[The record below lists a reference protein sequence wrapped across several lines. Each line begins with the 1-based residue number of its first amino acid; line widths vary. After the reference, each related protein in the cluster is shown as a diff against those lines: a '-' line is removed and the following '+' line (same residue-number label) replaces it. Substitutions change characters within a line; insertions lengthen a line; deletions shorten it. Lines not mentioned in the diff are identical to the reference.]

1 MEQTTP
7 GKVAINTGVQSLS
20 NEQVLAVYH
29 AVQTG
34 DSSGL
39 SQDFKDALEA
49 RAEVILDNNDIV
61 GFAGTGNEIY
71 ANTYY
76 EELNNLSKTKEY
88 RDAVIA
94 AGKQVDAVARKEQ
107 ANIDWNRENY
117 AKAVAEYNENA
128 EIVKKNLGLDLDFE
142 AGTHYSE
149 TATEQIDEYN
159 TLLKKYNKEDGT
171 GSTLDAETLA
181 ALSRMKE
188 IADELELHSTV
199 GNDTLL
205 QQTGVRDENSV
216 NSYFGSGTGG
226 TADDQQ
232 GIGES
237 NIGTGI
243 GAGGS
248 GKGNGN
254 GVGDGDGNGG
264 QVATSVKG
272 GYNSNGTPIATT
284 PVSQTDNS
292 NDADAIA
299 SYLSKINDDVPI
311 NHIFHNSFYQND
323 PVAHWSFSID
333 FIPSVQL
340 QNNNINL
347 YECGQRLTKAVIAAS
362 VPDRNVKST
371 VSHYKG
377 MSIELPARAKTA
389 GTLQM
394 RFAETETFPI
404 STILNQLYQFARSDT
419 YFERIDNVISTL
431 QNEEQIARYTQLL
444 RAYRQAIPDG
454 GHLYNIL
461 VKIYKM
467 KDVQAFSED
476 NEVQPLFVYFFVGCD
491 LQTVNQIDFNYDD
504 DKPIDVSCVWM
515 YQYFEELTFDEYRQR
530 YGAGAQPV
538 STDYSAGAQ
547 PVSTDVESNG
557 TVDAMLESMEGNPNA
572 HKEAVEY
579 SWNEDIKRDNLS
591 MMANENWEQLVE
603 LDAMEDLE

>member
-49 RAEVILDNNDIV
+49 RADVVLGNNDVI
-61 GFAGTGNEIY
+61 GLDSNGREIF

-76 EELNNLSKTKEY
+76 EELDNLSKTKEY
-88 RDAVIA
+88 HEAVVA
-94 AGKQVDAVARKEQ
+94 AGRQVDEVARREQ
-107 ANIDWNRENY
+107 ENIEWNRENY

-128 EIVKKNLGLDLDFE
+128 EIVKKNLGVDLDFE

-149 TATEQIDEYN
+149 AATEQIDEYN
-159 TLLKKYNKEDGT
+159 TLLKKYNTEDGK

-188 IADELELHSTV
+188 IADELEVHSTV

-205 QQTGVRDENSV
+205 QQTGARDENSV
-216 NSYFGSGTGG
+216 DTYFGSGTGG
-226 TADDQQ
+226 TANDQQ

-248 GKGNGN
+248 GNGTGN
-254 GVGDGDGNGG
+254 GVGDGNGNGG
-264 QVATSVKG
+264 QTATSVKG
-272 GYNSNGTPIATT
+272 GYNSDGTPIATT

-292 NDADAIA
+292 TDAEAIA
-299 SYLSKINDDVPI
+299 SYLSMINDDVPI

-323 PVAHWSFSID
+323 PVAHWSFTID

-377 MSIELPARAKTA
+377 MTIELPARAKTA

-461 VKIYKM
+461 IKMYKM

-476 NEVQPLFVYFFVGCD
+476 NEVQPSFVYFFVGCD

-504 DKPIDVSCVWM
+504 DKPIDVSCVWV
-515 YQYFEELTFDEYRQR
+515 YQYFEELSFDEYKQR

-538 STDYSAGAQ
+538 STDYN
-547 PVSTDVESNG
+547 PNG
-557 TVDAMLESMEGNPNA
+557 NVDAMLESMEGNPNA

-591 MMANENWEQLVE
+591 MMANDNWETLAE
-603 LDAMEDLE
+603 LEAMEDLE

>member
-49 RAEVILDNNDIV
+49 RVDVVLGSNEVVGLDD
-61 GFAGTGNEIY
+61 TGHEIY
-71 ANTYY
+71 ASTYY
-76 EELNNLSKTKEY
+76 EELDNLSKTKDYQE
-88 RDAVIA
+88 AVIA
-94 AGKQVDAVARKEQ
+94 AGKQVDSVARREQ
-107 ANIDWNRENY
+107 ENINWNRENY

-149 TATEQIDEYN
+149 NATEQIDEYN
-159 TLLKKYNKEDGT
+159 TLLKKYNTEDCK

-188 IADELELHSTV
+188 IADELEVHSTV

-205 QQTGVRDENSV
+205 QQTGARDENSV
-216 NSYFGSGTGG
+216 DTYFGTGG
-226 TADDQQ
+226 TANDQQ

-248 GKGNGN
+248 GNGTGN
-254 GVGDGDGNGG
+254 GVGDGNGNGG
-264 QVATSVKG
+264 QIATSVKG
-272 GYNSNGTPIATT
+272 GYNQDGTPVETT
-284 PVSQTDNS
+284 PVSQTNNS
-292 NDADAIA
+292 NDAEAIA
-299 SYLSKINDDVPI
+299 SYLSMINDDVPI

-323 PVAHWSFSID
+323 PVAHWSFTID

-347 YECGQRLTKAVIAAS
+347 YECGQKLTKAVIAAS

-461 VKIYKM
+461 VKMYKM

-476 NEVQPLFVYFFVGCD
+476 NEVQPSFVYFFVGCD

-515 YQYFEELTFDEYRQR
+515 YQYFEELSFDEYKQR
-530 YGAGAQPV
+530 YGAGAQSV
-538 STDYSAGAQ
+538 STDYV
-547 PVSTDVESNG
+547 PNG
-557 TVDAMLESMEGNPNA
+557 NVDAMLESMEGNPNA

-591 MMANENWEQLVE
+591 MMANDNWETLME
-603 LDAMEDLE
+603 LESLDNELAALE

>member
-49 RAEVILDNNDIV
+49 RADVVLGNNDVI
-61 GFAGTGNEIY
+61 GLDSNGREIF

-76 EELNNLSKTKEY
+76 EELDNLSKTKEY
-88 RDAVIA
+88 QEAVVA
-94 AGKQVDAVARKEQ
+94 AGRQVDEVARREQ
-107 ANIDWNRENY
+107 ENIEWNRENY

-128 EIVKKNLGLDLDFE
+128 EIVKKNLGVDLDFE

-149 TATEQIDEYN
+149 AATEQIDEYN
-159 TLLKKYNKEDGT
+159 TLLKKYNTEDGK

-188 IADELELHSTV
+188 IADELEVHSTI

-216 NSYFGSGTGG
+216 DTYFGSGTGG
-226 TADDQQ
+226 TTNDQQ

-248 GKGNGN
+248 GKGTGN
-254 GVGDGDGNGG
+254 GVGNGDGNGG
-264 QVATSVKG
+264 QIATSVKG
-272 GYNSNGTPIATT
+272 GYNSDGTPIATT

-292 NDADAIA
+292 NDAAAIA
-299 SYLSKINDDVPI
+299 SYLSMINDDVPI

-323 PVAHWSFSID
+323 PVAHWSFTID

-347 YECGQRLTKAVIAAS
+347 YECGQRLTKAVIAAN

-377 MSIELPARAKTA
+377 MTIELPARAKTA

-394 RFAETETFPI
+394 KFAETETFPI

-419 YFERIDNVISTL
+419 YFEKIDNVISTL
-431 QNEEQIARYTQLL
+431 QNEEQIVRYTQLL

-461 VKIYKM
+461 VKMYKM

-476 NEVQPLFVYFFVGCD
+476 NEVQPSFVYFFVGCD

-515 YQYFEELTFDEYRQR
+515 YQYFEELTFDEYKQR

-538 STDYSAGAQ
+538 STDYN
-547 PVSTDVESNG
+547 PNG
-557 TVDAMLESMEGNPNA
+557 NVDAMLESMEGNPNA

-591 MMANENWEQLVE
+591 MMANDNWEQLAE
-603 LDAMEDLE
+603 LEAMEDLE

>member
-49 RAEVILDNNDIV
+49 RAEVILGNNDIV

-128 EIVKKNLGLDLDFE
+128 EIVKKNLGIDLDYE
-142 AGTHYSE
+142 TGTHYSE
-149 TATEQIDEYN
+149 AATEQIDEYN
-159 TLLKKYNKEDGT
+159 TLLKKYNTEDGKN
-171 GSTLDAETLA
+171 STLDAETLA
-181 ALSRMKE
+181 AISRMKE
-188 IADELELHSTV
+188 IADELEEHSTV

-226 TADDQQ
+226 TANDQQ

-272 GYNSNGTPIATT
+272 GYNSNGTPIETT
-284 PVSQTDNS
+284 QVSQTDNS
-292 NDADAIA
+292 NDAAAIA

-311 NHIFHNSFYQND
+311 NHIFHNSFYNND
-323 PVAHWSFSID
+323 PVAHWSFTID

-419 YFERIDNVISTL
+419 YFERIDNIISTL

-467 KDVQAFSED
+467 KDVQAFGED
-476 NEVQPLFVYFFVGCD
+476 NEVQPSFVYFFVGCD

-538 STDYSAGAQ
+538 STD
-547 PVSTDVESNG
+547 VEPNG
-557 TVDAMLESMEGNPNA
+557 NVDAMLESMEGNPNA

>member
-1 MEQTTP
+1 
-7 GKVAINTGVQSLS
+7 
-20 NEQVLAVYH
+20 
-29 AVQTG
+29 
-34 DSSGL
+34 
-39 SQDFKDALEA
+39 
-49 RAEVILDNNDIV
+49 
-61 GFAGTGNEIY
+61 
-71 ANTYY
+71 
-76 EELNNLSKTKEY
+76 
-88 RDAVIA
+88 
-94 AGKQVDAVARKEQ
+94 
-107 ANIDWNRENY
+107 
-117 AKAVAEYNENA
+117 
-128 EIVKKNLGLDLDFE
+128 
-142 AGTHYSE
+142 
-149 TATEQIDEYN
+149 
-159 TLLKKYNKEDGT
+159 
-171 GSTLDAETLA
+171 
-181 ALSRMKE
+181 MKE
-188 IADELELHSTV
+188 IADELEVHSTV

-205 QQTGVRDENSV
+205 QQTGARDENSV
-216 NSYFGSGTGG
+216 DTYFGSGTGG
-226 TADDQQ
+226 TANDQQ

-248 GKGNGN
+248 GKGTGN

-264 QVATSVKG
+264 QIATSVKG

-292 NDADAIA
+292 NDAAAIA
-299 SYLSKINDDVPI
+299 SYLSMINDDVPI

-323 PVAHWSFSID
+323 PVAHWSFTID

-347 YECGQRLTKAVIAAS
+347 YECGQRLTKAVIAAN

-461 VKIYKM
+461 VKMYKM

-476 NEVQPLFVYFFVGCD
+476 NEVQPSFVYFFVGCD

-504 DKPIDVSCVWM
+504 DKPIDVSCVWV
-515 YQYFEELTFDEYRQR
+515 YQYFEELTFDEYKQR
-530 YGAGAQPV
+530 YGADAQPV
-538 STDYSAGAQ
+538 STDYVPNGNVEAGAL
-547 PVSTDVESNG
+547 D
-557 TVDAMLESMEGNPNA
+557 MEGNPRA
-572 HKEAVEY
+572 HQEAVEY
-579 SWNEDIKRDNLS
+579 MYRQDINRSDLE
-591 MMANENWEQLVE
+591 MFANDNWEQLAE
-603 LDAMEDLE
+603 LEAMEDLE

>member
-49 RAEVILDNNDIV
+49 RADVVLGNNDIV
-61 GFAGTGNEIY
+61 GFDSNGHEIF

-76 EELNNLSKTKEY
+76 EELNNVSKTKEY
-88 RDAVIA
+88 QEAVIA
-94 AGKQVDAVARKEQ
+94 AGRQVDEVSRREQ
-107 ANIDWNRENY
+107 ENIDWNRENY

-159 TLLKKYNKEDGT
+159 TLLKKYNTEDGK

-188 IADELELHSTV
+188 IADELEVHSTV

-205 QQTGVRDENSV
+205 QQTGARDENSV
-216 NSYFGSGTGG
+216 DTYFGSGTGG
-226 TADDQQ
+226 TANDQQ

-248 GKGNGN
+248 GNGNGN

-292 NDADAIA
+292 NDAEAIA
-299 SYLSKINDDVPI
+299 SYLSMINDDVPI

-323 PVAHWSFSID
+323 PVAHWSFTID

-377 MSIELPARAKTA
+377 MTIELPARAKTA

-461 VKIYKM
+461 VKMYKM

-476 NEVQPLFVYFFVGCD
+476 NEVQPSFVYFFVGCD

-504 DKPIDVSCVWM
+504 DKPIDVSCVWV
-515 YQYFEELTFDEYRQR
+515 YQYFEELTFDEYKQR

-538 STDYSAGAQ
+538 STDYN
-547 PVSTDVESNG
+547 PNG
-557 TVDAMLESMEGNPNA
+557 TVDSMLESMEGNPNA

-591 MMANENWEQLVE
+591 MMANDNWEQLVE
-603 LDAMEDLE
+603 LEAMEDLE

>member
-49 RAEVILDNNDIV
+49 RADVVLGNNDVI
-61 GFAGTGNEIY
+61 GLDSNGREIF

-76 EELNNLSKTKEY
+76 EELNNLSNTKEY
-88 RDAVIA
+88 KDAVIA

-107 ANIDWNRENY
+107 ANINWNRENY
-117 AKAVAEYNENA
+117 AKAVAEYNEKA
-128 EIVKKNLGLDLDFE
+128 EIVKKNLGIDLDFE

-149 TATEQIDEYN
+149 AATEQIDEYN
-159 TLLKKYNKEDGT
+159 TLLKKYNTEDGK

-181 ALSRMKE
+181 AISRMKE
-188 IADELELHSTV
+188 IADELEEHSTV

-205 QQTGVRDENSV
+205 QQTGARDENSV
-216 NSYFGSGTGG
+216 DTYFGSGTGG
-226 TADDQQ
+226 TANDQQ

-243 GAGGS
+243 GASGS

-264 QVATSVKG
+264 QTATSVKG
-272 GYNSNGTPIATT
+272 GYNSDGTPIATT

-292 NDADAIA
+292 SDAAAIA
-299 SYLSKINDDVPI
+299 SYLSMINDDVPI

-377 MSIELPARAKTA
+377 MTIELPARAKTA

-394 RFAETETFPI
+394 KFAETETFPI

-444 RAYRQAIPDG
+444 RSYRQAIPDG

-476 NEVQPLFVYFFVGCD
+476 NEVQPSFVYFFVGCD

-504 DKPIDVSCVWM
+504 DKPIDVSCVWV
-515 YQYFEELTFDEYRQR
+515 YQYFEELTFDEYKQR

-538 STDYSAGAQ
+538 STDYV
-547 PVSTDVESNG
+547 PNG
-557 TVDAMLESMEGNPNA
+557 NVDAMLESMEGNPNA

-591 MMANENWEQLVE
+591 MMANDNWEQLAE
-603 LDAMEDLE
+603 LEAMEDLE

>member
-49 RAEVILDNNDIV
+49 RADVVLGNNDVI
-61 GFAGTGNEIY
+61 GLDSNGREIF

-76 EELNNLSKTKEY
+76 EELDNLSKTKEY
-88 RDAVIA
+88 QEAVVA
-94 AGKQVDAVARKEQ
+94 AGRQVDEVSRREQ
-107 ANIDWNRENY
+107 ENIEWNRENY

-128 EIVKKNLGLDLDFE
+128 EIVKKNLGVDLDFE

-149 TATEQIDEYN
+149 AATEQIDEYN
-159 TLLKKYNKEDGT
+159 TLLKKYNTEDGK

-188 IADELELHSTV
+188 IADELEVHSTI

-205 QQTGVRDENSV
+205 QQTGARDENSV
-216 NSYFGSGTGG
+216 DTYFGSGTGG
-226 TADDQQ
+226 TANDQQ

-248 GKGNGN
+248 GNGTGN

-264 QVATSVKG
+264 KIATSVKG
-272 GYNSNGTPIATT
+272 GYNSDGTQIATT

-292 NDADAIA
+292 TDAEAIA
-299 SYLSKINDDVPI
+299 SYLSMINDDVPI

-377 MSIELPARAKTA
+377 MTIELPARAKTA

-394 RFAETETFPI
+394 KFAETETFPI

-461 VKIYKM
+461 VKMYKM

-476 NEVQPLFVYFFVGCD
+476 NEVQPSFVYYFVGCD
-491 LQTVNQIDFNYDD
+491 LQTVNPIEFNYDD
-504 DKPIDVSCVWM
+504 DKPIDVSCVWV
-515 YQYFEELTFDEYRQR
+515 YQYFEELSFDEYKQR

-538 STDYSAGAQ
+538 STDYVPNGNVEAGA
-547 PVSTDVESNG
+547 
-557 TVDAMLESMEGNPNA
+557 LEMEGNPRA
-572 HKEAVEY
+572 HQEAVEY
-579 SWNEDIKRDNLS
+579 MYRQDINRSDLE
-591 MMANENWEQLVE
+591 MFANDNWEE
-603 LDAMEDLE
+603 LAELESIEDLE